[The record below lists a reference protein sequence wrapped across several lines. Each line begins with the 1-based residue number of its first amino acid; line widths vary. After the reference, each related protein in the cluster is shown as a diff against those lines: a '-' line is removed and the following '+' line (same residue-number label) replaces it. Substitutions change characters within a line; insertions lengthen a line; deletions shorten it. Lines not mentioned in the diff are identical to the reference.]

1 MKERKFVFGICAVL
15 FAAILATAPL
25 GIRAARQ
32 ISLSGGANII
42 YDGEEIVTRP
52 DDEELAEQKEK
63 LEDAGF
69 VLSDDGTRMLSNVGS
84 IGANKS
90 QLQKMRDSLIG
101 GGILSYCRYR
111 GSVCTVQNELVV
123 MLDFSDYYILGF
135 EESCLDGLKDI
146 IFGNWDIA
154 FTAEV
159 PTLDSVTGASL
170 GAVNATFSQG
180 GYVIDGVRSE
190 RYSLRVI
197 LPDIGEEEFSF
208 GENSLNFSMTGT
220 PAGLAIDISNL
231 ALTLTDGRIR
241 GIVMDEYAFGV
252 NWLPGGRPGH
262 LHFIG
267 RNEEQLS
274 YILSET
280 LKLAEGIDL
289 GVLGAD
295 FVTEIFVK
303 ENPENIFSR
312 LTAGV
317 EKTRSGEMT
326 VTVFDQPEDAS
337 SPVRDAIAVLDLGH
351 WFRYL
356 YDGDIPAGTAFEH
369 VRRGADGQVDQNDIG
384 TLTYDWTGEA
394 DGQGVFRH
402 TVTCT
407 HDASGTTGSVIGY
420 FTPDR
425 RFFGPDGSE
434 LSM

>member
-123 MLDFSDYYILGF
+123 ILDFSDYYILGF

-159 PTLDSVTGASL
+159 PTLDSVTGA
-170 GAVNATFSQG
+170 
-180 GYVIDGVRSE
+180 
-190 RYSLRVI
+190 
-197 LPDIGEEEFSF
+197 
-208 GENSLNFSMTGT
+208 
-220 PAGLAIDISNL
+220 
-231 ALTLTDGRIR
+231 DGRIR

-356 YDGDIPAGTAFEH
+356 YDGDIPAGAVFEH
-369 VRRGADGQVDQNDIG
+369 VRRGVDGQVDQNDIG